1 MFLKKKKNYET
12 ISNEI
17 YQKIVKFSRNK
28 IFYIKYK
35 VPDTIDGRFD
45 MLVLIT
51 IIVVFRLSKIKYD
64 GIKLSQNI
72 FDVVFRDLD
81 FSLRELGAGDVSVSN
96 NMKKLISSYMGRQK
110 VYLKAFKNYNK
121 DMLTLAF
128 KNNIYR
134 NNKQKKNIILLL
146 STNIFKINKKL
157 DVIDDK
163 KILNGD
169 FDFKDSLL

>member
-1 MFLKKKKNYET
+1 
-12 ISNEI
+12 
-17 YQKIVKFSRNK
+17 
-28 IFYIKYK
+28 
-35 VPDTIDGRFD
+35 

-51 IIVVFRLSKIKYD
+51 IIVVFRLSKIKND

-72 FDVVFRDLD
+72 FDVIFRDLD
-81 FSLRELGAGDVSVSN
+81 FSLRELGAGDVSVST

-121 DMLTLAF
+121 DILTLAF

-146 STNIFKINKKL
+146 STNIFKIIKKL

-169 FDFKDSLL
+169 FDFEDCLL

>member
-1 MFLKKKKNYET
+1 MFFKKKKNYET

-28 IFYIKYK
+28 IFYTKYK

-51 IIVVFRLSKIKYD
+51 IIVVFRLSKIKND

-110 VYLKAFKNYNK
+110 VYLKAFENCNK
-121 DMLTLAF
+121 DLLALAF

-134 NNKQKKNIILLL
+134 NNKQKKDLIILL

-157 DVIDDK
+157 DVIEDK

-169 FDFKDSLL
+169 FDFNDCLL

>member
-1 MFLKKKKNYET
+1 MFFKKKKNYEI

-17 YQKIVKFSRNK
+17 YKKIVKFSRNK
-28 IFYIKYK
+28 MFYTKYK

-51 IIVVFRLSKIKYD
+51 IIVVFRLSKIKND

-110 VYLKAFKNYNK
+110 IYVKAFKNNDEK
-121 DMLTLAF
+121 ILTLAF
-128 KNNIYR
+128 KNNIFR
-134 NNKQKKNIILLL
+134 NNSQKENLISLL
-146 STNIFKINKKL
+146 SKKIFIINENL
-157 DVIDDK
+157 NLIEDK
-163 KILNGD
+163 KILKGD
-169 FDFKDSLL
+169 FDF

>member
-1 MFLKKKKNYET
+1 
-12 ISNEI
+12 
-17 YQKIVKFSRNK
+17 
-28 IFYIKYK
+28 
-35 VPDTIDGRFD
+35 

-51 IIVVFRLSKIKYD
+51 IIVVFRLSKIKND

-121 DMLTLAF
+121 DLLALAF

-169 FDFKDSLL
+169 FDFEDCLL

>member
-1 MFLKKKKNYET
+1 MLAL
-12 ISNEI
+12 IS
-17 YQKIVKFSRNK
+17 
-28 IFYIKYK
+28 
-35 VPDTIDGRFD
+35 
-45 MLVLIT
+45 
-51 IIVVFRLSKIKYD
+51 IIVTFRLSKIRDD

-121 DMLTLAF
+121 DSLALAF

-134 NNKQKKNIILLL
+134 NNKQKKDLIILLL
-146 STNIFKINKKL
+146 INIFKINKKL
-157 DVIDDK
+157 DVIEDK

-169 FDFKDSLL
+169 FDFKVCHL

>member
-1 MFLKKKKNYET
+1 
-12 ISNEI
+12 
-17 YQKIVKFSRNK
+17 
-28 IFYIKYK
+28 
-35 VPDTIDGRFD
+35 

-51 IIVVFRLSKIKYD
+51 IIVVFRLSKIKND
-64 GIKLSQNI
+64 GINLSQNI

-110 VYLKAFKNYNK
+110 VYLKAFKNY
-121 DMLTLAF
+121 DIDLLALAF

-134 NNKQKKNIILLL
+134 NNKQKKDLIILL

-169 FDFKDSLL
+169 FDFEDCLL